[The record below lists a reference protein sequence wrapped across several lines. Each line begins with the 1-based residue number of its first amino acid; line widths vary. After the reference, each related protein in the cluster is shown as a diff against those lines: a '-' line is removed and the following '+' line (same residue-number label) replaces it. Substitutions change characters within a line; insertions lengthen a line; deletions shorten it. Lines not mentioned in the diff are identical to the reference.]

1 MCRTGRAI
9 NSELSLWTWCER
21 EKFSSIFSRFTVI
34 VSSVSFVYL
43 SLFFDKYAINVFFL
57 TSSNKVCFVF
67 IPHSDRFWQQQ
78 RATDYEFFK
87 LSHVLWNKIHE
98 KKIDSIFCPK
108 QVRKFFVICSMFY
121 RNGKRTNFFRY
132 SVVRICQW
140 NTINWSKSN
149 KQWQ

>member
-21 EKFSSIFSRFTVI
+21 EKFSSFFSRFTVI

-87 LSHVLWNKIHE
+87 LSHVLWNKIHAKKNWFNILPETSE
-98 KKIDSIFCPK
+98 KVFCYLSYVLPK
-108 QVRKFFVICSMFY
+108 RKAYEFFSLFCC
-121 RNGKRTNFFRY
+121 TNMPMEHH
-132 SVVRICQW
+132 QL
-140 NTINWSKSN
+140 K
-149 KQWQ
+149 